1 MRFTANPPVVL
12 YTARWL
18 LAAPDQLYSAGG
30 LLVRAGHVA
39 QVASG
44 PAALR
49 RLATA
54 SGEHPVDLGEGL
66 LVPGMVDAHAHLEL
80 GGLAG
85 RLSPDAGFGAWVAR
99 VVELRAAAGPGE
111 LAQAVHEGAD
121 RLLDTGTTAVGDIDS
136 SGAAAGVLRAHAL
149 RTVLYRE
156 VLDGGDPARTAGAA
170 RAVEDP
176 LEEDEGFS
184 AGLSPHAP
192 FTVSPRLLS
201 RLGEIAAAR
210 ALPLTVHWS
219 ETQEE
224 LQWLARGDGPLAGLL
239 GVPPGGTGLELLDAA
254 GLLGPRTSLVHG
266 NHPRGR
272 EPERLAAAGV
282 TLVHCPGTH
291 AYFRREPFPIELYT
305 AAGVRLALG
314 TDSLASNT
322 DLDLRREMALLRA
335 EHPRLEPAAVWS
347 MATEGGARALGLG
360 NSLGRLEAGRRAD
373 FCLVQADGPDLASL
387 LEALT
392 AGLPPVLGVWIAGER
407 VGPRAAHVSDR

>member
-1 MRFTANPPVVL
+1 PVVL

-18 LAAPDQLYSAGG
+18 LAAPDQLYSAAG
-30 LLVRAGHVA
+30 LLVRDGRVA
-39 QVASG
+39 QVARG
-44 PAALR
+44 PSALR

-54 SGEHPVDLGEGL
+54 SGERPVDLGEGL

-80 GGLAG
+80 GLLAG
-85 RLSPDAGFGAWVAR
+85 RLSRDAGFGAWVAR
-99 VVELRAAAGPGE
+99 VVELRAAAEPAE
-111 LAQAVHEGAD
+111 LAQAVLAGAD
-121 RLLDTGTTAVGDIDS
+121 RLLATGTTAVGDIDS
-136 SGAAAGVLRAHAL
+136 SGAAAGVLRRHPL

-156 VLDGGDPARTAGAA
+156 VLDAGDPARTASAA
-170 RAVEDP
+170 RAVEHP
-176 LEEDEGFS
+176 LEEGEGFS
-184 AGLSPHAP
+184 EGLSPHAP
-192 FTVSPRLLS
+192 FTVSPALLG

-210 ALPLTVHWS
+210 SLPLTVHWS
-219 ETQEE
+219 ETLAE
-224 LQWLARGDGPLAGLL
+224 LQWLEHGEGPLAGLL

-266 NHPRGR
+266 NHPRGG

-291 AYFRREPFPIELYT
+291 AYFRREPFPIQRYT
-305 AAGVRLALG
+305 AAGVSLALG

-322 DLDLRREMALLRA
+322 DLDLRLEMALLRA
-335 EHPRLEPAAVWS
+335 AHPRLEPATVWS

-360 NSLGRLEAGRRAD
+360 NSLGCLEAGRRAD
-373 FCLVQADGPDLASL
+373 FCLVQADGRDLGSL